1 MGVRTGLCA
10 VGMGLVWDGGYVW
23 IGLGMA
29 LAFGVCCLE
38 CQSRVL
44 SDRAALALREEGAV
58 YAMA

>member
-1 MGVRTGLCA
+1 MGLCA

-29 LAFGVCCLE
+29 LAFGVCCSE
-38 CQSRVL
+38 RVSYVL